1 MTEEITLL
9 PVREF
14 PDRGTKW
21 LLESP
26 ENVRCLLRII
36 SASLA
41 DFIDFSKLR
50 ELKTT
55 FIPDNLRKQE
65 SDLVFLSP
73 FLEQAQGVEREVMIY
88 ILIEHQSKPRREMGF
103 RMLFYMTQI
112 WDRQRRGWLDED
124 IPETQWRFR
133 PILPILFYVVY
144 SGKPVLT
151 GKTDWHAPLSV
162 TALMDLPEALE
173 PFVPRHKTLFLNL
186 KTTNLEKLVAE
197 GHPFGWVLSVI
208 QKEYSKKE
216 EFAEALH
223 LAVSNLDKLPEE
235 ERNQW
240 EKLIYYLLLLILHR
254 RDEEEHPELI
264 SLVNETVKDHKRREE
279 VAKMGRTGAQ
289 ALMEEGKKI
298 GIGLG
303 IEQGALRA
311 SQGALLKFMKARF
324 SHVPSAVEQKILAMQ
339 NIDKLSNLIERVAR
353 ANNIDEVSVE

>member
-1 MTEEITLL
+1 MKEEITLL

-21 LLESP
+21 LLETP

-36 SASLA
+36 STSLA
-41 DFIDFSKLR
+41 DCIDFSRLR
-50 ELKTT
+50 DLKTT
-55 FIPDNLRKQE
+55 FVPDNLRKQE

-73 FLEQAQGVEREVMIY
+73 FLEQAQDVERDVMIY
-88 ILIEHQSKPRREMGF
+88 ILIEHQSKPRWEMGF

-112 WDRQRRGWLDED
+112 WDRQRRGWLDEK
-124 IPETQWRFR
+124 IPEKQWRFR
-133 PILPILFYVVY
+133 PILPILFY
-144 SGKPVLT
+144 T
-151 GKTDWHAPLSV
+151 GKANWNAPLTV
-162 TALMDLPEALE
+162 TALMDLPKALE
-173 PFVPRHKTLFLNL
+173 PFVPQHKTLFMNL
-186 KTTNLEKLVAE
+186 KTTDPEKLVTE
-197 GHPFGWVLSVI
+197 GHPFGWVLRVI
-208 QKEYSKKE
+208 QKQDAKKE
-216 EFAEALH
+216 EFAETLR
-223 LAVSNLDKLPEE
+223 LAAANLDKLPEE
-235 ERNQW
+235 EKNQW
-240 EKLIYYLLLLILHR
+240 KKLMYYLLLLIRHR
-254 RDEEEHPELI
+254 RDEDEQPELI
-264 SLVNETVKDHKRREE
+264 SLVNETVKDHRRREE